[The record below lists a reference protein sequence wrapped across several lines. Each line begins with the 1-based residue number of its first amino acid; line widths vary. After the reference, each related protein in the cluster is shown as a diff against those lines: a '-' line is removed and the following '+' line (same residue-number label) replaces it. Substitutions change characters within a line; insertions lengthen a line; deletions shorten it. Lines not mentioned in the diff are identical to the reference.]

1 MTKNVSQGERMARIV
16 FGLAVLS
23 VVFIDPQSLWV
34 YIGILLWATGLA
46 GWCPLYALFDI
57 SPGSSCK

>member
-1 MTKNVSQGERMARIV
+1 MTKNISQGERMARVV
-16 FGLAVLS
+16 FGLAVFS

-46 GWCPLYALFDI
+46 GWCPLYALFGI